1 VSGTLCVRRISA
13 KGEGHGSA
21 RPVDRDGGCR
31 GWATHVRPGRAGM
44 GVQQPGDRLLGRG
57 DRAGRTESARSVR
70 LHGHGRHGHLH
81 SLDQWPGGRERPGER
96 CDRLGQ
102 FCDAGPRK
110 PGTGRQYRRQRHGSR
125 CPVSSRPNVP
135 DLRDDPIRATDCP
148 GRFEPEPSDDTGV
161 AATAFLEHF
170 GAASASQRRAGSEP
184 SGSG

>member
-1 VSGTLCVRRISA
+1 
-13 KGEGHGSA
+13 
-21 RPVDRDGGCR
+21 
-31 GWATHVRPGRAGM
+31 M
-44 GVQQPGDRLLGRG
+44 
-57 DRAGRTESARSVR
+57 
-70 LHGHGRHGHLH
+70 GRHGRWIGMVGAAVGLLTFGLVAQAWACNNPAIGSSAEVTGPVGPSQPVPFDFTGMDDTHLH